1 VRVSGDSDQVTAAAE
16 ALARAA
22 LAVAATADQLRSAQ
36 LPSTWVGTAQ
46 ERWAALALQLAVAGD
61 DVVQRLG
68 HAAGALAQHA
78 QALRELQAR
87 AGRLVAEAAEAG
99 LHLDED
105 GWIRPVSLVTGPV
118 TTSEQL
124 LAQQALL
131 RQQESRAELLA
142 RVEALRVD
150 EAATH
155 ERLRRFLR
163 GMTEAPE
170 LPPALLPA
178 GPPNLWAPTWW
189 DAPAVALG
197 VASGSAGAVPASSP
211 TSRALS
217 GARGPMLVLR
227 NIPFVSVVGTGY
239 GIYVDTK
246 VNGMSAQ
253 EAVAK
258 NLTVTAI
265 GTGAAAGVAAGGAAV
280 GGAPAIGIAVAV
292 VGTGVVVSYGVGR
305 IWDVLSNRQPSEPYL
320 VPRPSPGPPPQPPS
334 SVHSRHEA
342 PSPAAPPAAP
352 SS

>member
-1 VRVSGDSDQVTAAAE
+1 VSGDSDQCSAAAE

-105 GWIRPVSLVTGPV
+105 GWIRPVSLVIGPV

-155 ERLRRFLR
+155 ERLRRSLR
-163 GMTEAPE
+163 GMDEPPG
-170 LPPALLPA
+170 LPLAMLTA
-178 GPPNLWAPTWW
+178 GPPSLWALTPW
-189 DAPAVALG
+189 DAPAIALG
-197 VASGSAGAVPASSP
+197 AASGGASALPASSLP
-211 TSRALS
+211 AL
-217 GARGPMLVLR
+217 GAARGPVLVLR
-227 NIPFVSVVGTGY
+227 SVPLVGAVGTGY
-239 GIYVDTK
+239 GAYVDTQ
-246 VNGMSAQ
+246 VNGMGTG
-253 EAVAK
+253 EAVVK
-258 NLTVTAI
+258 NVTVTAA
-265 GTGAAAGVAAGGAAV
+265 GAGATWGVVAGGAAV
-280 GGAPAIGIAVAV
+280 GGPVAV
-292 VGTGVVVSYGVGR
+292 VAVAAVATGAVVGIGVGR
-305 IWDVLSNRQPSEPYL
+305 LWDVISSRDDRRPSGPQP

-334 SVHSRHEA
+334 SVHSRSEA
-342 PSPAAPPAAP
+342 PSPAAPSPAP